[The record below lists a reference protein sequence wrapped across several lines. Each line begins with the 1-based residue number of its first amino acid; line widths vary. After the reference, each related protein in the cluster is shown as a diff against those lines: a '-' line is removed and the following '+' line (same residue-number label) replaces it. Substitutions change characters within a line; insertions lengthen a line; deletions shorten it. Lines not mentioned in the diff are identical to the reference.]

1 MKCGACA
8 YVNPADAR
16 FCAGCGAKLAPR
28 CPSCAAEVLAEAAF
42 CHHCGAGLR
51 GPNAAAGTVAQGAA
65 AGPAAPAPAGLAPAE
80 TAPAE
85 IAPAEIAPTE
95 PAPADPL
102 RAPGG
107 ELRQVTVLFADLVD
121 STGLTQRLDI
131 EDYRR
136 VLAAFKR
143 VVIDAAEEF
152 GGRMGGFA
160 GDGGAVF
167 FGYPVA
173 FEDAAVRAIHCARA
187 ILKGVAAL
195 EIELA
200 QLRVAVQARL
210 SVHTGAVVVDAA
222 EREGGD
228 LFGEAPNVAERLKQA
243 AQPGDIVVSDT
254 SRRLAERQFVFA
266 DIGEQTL
273 RGVERPVRACLVVGL
288 ARDADP
294 MSGHAAEIL
303 GRGGEL
309 AVLRQRWES
318 AAEGEGQLVL
328 LSGEAGIGKSA
339 LVRVFRDALGDAPHR
354 VLALSGS
361 TIRQRSAFHVLRTG
375 FERFIGA
382 EEGAAAQARGARA
395 RAFLAEE
402 GLAAAR
408 FLPALAHLL
417 AFDAGA
423 PLQGTAQQVRRAVAA
438 ALVALLDAL
447 EARAPLLIVVEDLHW
462 VDPSTIE
469 FLSDVADME
478 GARRRMIVAT
488 YRPDYAPT
496 WRARPN
502 TTALM
507 LSRLSR
513 RDTMKVIETVA
524 GKPMPQEVAEQIAE
538 RTDGVPLFIEELTK
552 MVVESG
558 LLRDAGARYALDR
571 PLPPLSIPVSL
582 QDSLMARL
590 DRLAAVKDVAQIAA
604 AIGRRFPQ
612 ALLRKVSGLVRET
625 LDAALS
631 QLTDAELIFQLR
643 AAPEAEF
650 EFKHALVQDAAYHSL
665 LRSARREWHARIAA
679 TIARDFPAIAA
690 EEPEVLAHHWT
701 EARRFEEAEVCWTK
715 AAGRALARSANL
727 EAIGHFEA
735 ALACIGQQPH
745 SDARDRRE
753 LDLRIGVAVPL
764 ATARGYAH
772 ESVRAA
778 YARAQV
784 LCEATGETER
794 LFRVIYG
801 LCRHDMMAADHQ
813 RALTTAHRLREIAE
827 QDGDPAHRAAA
838 DRAMG
843 ATLFYLGETC
853 AALEKLDHL
862 SRIDLSAAARREALS
877 YDVVDFMVAAAGYA
891 SWLRWLTGR
900 ADDARAESARAIA
913 LGGET
918 GHPFSLALAHAFASW
933 TAEFCGDRDA
943 CGAHAQTL
951 ARISRDNSFGFW
963 TGWAQIMEAVAADG
977 PDASARIAEGVSRWR
992 DAGSRLAMSYFL
1004 WLKARALLKDGD
1016 AARALSALEQAERL
1030 DAASGERWWRPE
1042 VLRLRAQIERD
1053 APDRAR
1059 ALLGSALAE
1068 AQALASPMLAL
1079 RATCDLAGLGDP
1091 TAAGALAPLMARIA
1105 DGGETADTARART
1118 LLREAGSRAGISVA
1132 DRVN

>member
-1 MKCGACA
+1 MKCGACD
-8 YVNPADAR
+8 YLNPADAR

-28 CPSCAAEVLAEAAF
+28 CPSCAAEVLADAAF

-51 GPNAAAGTVAQGAA
+51 TPPGAA
-65 AGPAAPAPAGLAPAE
+65 AAV
-80 TAPAE
+80 
-85 IAPAEIAPTE
+85 
-95 PAPADPL
+95 APADPDPADQPAPPQAQP
-102 RAPGG
+102 RALGG

-143 VVIDAAEEF
+143 VVVAAAAEF

-173 FEDAAVRAIHCARA
+173 FEDAAVRAVHCARA
-187 ILKGVAAL
+187 ILKAVAAL
-195 EIELA
+195 EKELA
-200 QLRVAVQARL
+200 QLRVPVQARL
-210 SVHTGAVVVDAA
+210 SVHTGEVVVDAA

-254 SRRLAERQFVFA
+254 TRRLAERQFMFA

-288 ARDADP
+288 SRDADS
-294 MSGHAAEIL
+294 MSGQAAEIL

-309 AVLRQRWES
+309 AVLRQRWDS

-339 LVRVFRDALGDAPHR
+339 LVRVFRDALDGMPHR

-361 TIRQRSAFHVLRTG
+361 TIRQGSAFHVLRTG
-375 FERFIGA
+375 VERFIGA
-382 EEGAAAQARGARA
+382 EESASAQARGALA

-402 GLAAAR
+402 GLDAAQ

-417 AFDAGA
+417 DFEVETPLEGAAG
-423 PLQGTAQQVRRAVAA
+423 QVRRAVSA

-447 EARAPLLIVVEDLHW
+447 DVRDPLLIVVEDLHW

-469 FLSDVADME
+469 FLSDVADMDN
-478 GARRRMIVAT
+478 ARRRMIVAT

-502 TTALM
+502 TTALT

-513 RDTMKVIETVA
+513 RDTMKVITMVA
-524 GKPMPQEVAEQIAE
+524 GKPMPREVADQIAE

-558 LLRDAGARYALDR
+558 LLRDAGACYALDR

-625 LDAALS
+625 LDEALA

-643 AAPEAEF
+643 GAPDAEF

-665 LRSARREWHARIAA
+665 LRSARREWHGRIAE
-679 TIARDFPAIAA
+679 IISRDFPAIAA
-690 EEPEVLAHHWT
+690 DEPEVLAHHWT
-701 EARRFEEAEVCWTK
+701 EARRFGEAEGCWT
-715 AAGRALARSANL
+715 AAAARALARSANL

-735 ALACIGQQPH
+735 ALACIEQQPP
-745 SDARDRRE
+745 SAARDRRE

-778 YARAQV
+778 YARAQT

-813 RALTTAHRLREIAE
+813 RALTTARRLREVAE

-843 ATLFYLGETC
+843 STLFYLGEHH
-853 AALEKLDHL
+853 AALKKLGHL
-862 SRIDLSAAARREALS
+862 ARVELSPEARREALS
-877 YDVVDFMVAAAGYA
+877 YDVVDFKVAGAGYL
-891 SWLRWLTGR
+891 SWLCWLTGR
-900 ADDARAESARAIA
+900 ADDARTESARAVA
-913 LGGET
+913 LGEET
-918 GHPFSLALAHAFASW
+918 GHAFSLALAHAFASW

-943 CGAHAQTL
+943 CGDHGQAL
-951 ARISRDNSFGFW
+951 AKLSRDNNFGFW

-977 PDASARIAEGVSRWR
+977 PEAAERIEKGLARWR
-992 DAGSRLAMSYFL
+992 DTGSRLAMSYFL
-1004 WLKARALLKDGD
+1004 WLNARAFLKDGD
-1016 AARALSALEQAERL
+1016 AARALAALEEAERL

-1042 VLRLRAQIERD
+1042 VLRLHAQIEGD

-1059 ALLGSALAE
+1059 ALLGSALDE
-1068 AQALASPMLAL
+1068 ARALASPMLTL
-1079 RATCDLAGLGDP
+1079 RATCDLTALGDP
-1091 TAAGALAPLMARIA
+1091 AAADALAPLLAQLVA
-1105 DGGETADTARART
+1105 GGATADTARAQALLNAGGLNAGLT
-1118 LLREAGSRAGISVA
+1118 LAA
-1132 DRVN
+1132 RVV

>member
-1 MKCGACA
+1 MKCGACD

-16 FCAGCGAKLAPR
+16 FCAGCGARMAPR
-28 CPSCAAEVLAEAAF
+28 CPACAQEVLADAAF

-51 GPNAAAGTVAQGAA
+51 AQARGAA
-65 AGPAAPAPAGLAPAE
+65 AAVAAPAPAEPPAE
-80 TAPAE
+80 TPAE
-85 IAPAEIAPTE
+85 TRAESRAETPAETPTE
-95 PAPADPL
+95 RPQPL
-102 RAPGG
+102 RAPSG

-143 VVIDAAEEF
+143 VVVGAAEEF

-187 ILKGVAAL
+187 ILRGVAAL
-195 EIELA
+195 ETELA

-210 SVHTGAVVVDAA
+210 SVHTGAVVVDDA

-254 SRRLAERQFVFA
+254 SRRLAERRFMFA

-273 RGVERPVRACLVVGL
+273 RGVERPVRAYLVVGL
-288 ARDADP
+288 SRDADP
-294 MSGHAAEIL
+294 MSGLAAEIL

-339 LVRVFRDALGDAPHR
+339 LIRVFRDALASLPHR
-354 VLALSGS
+354 VLSLSGS
-361 TIRQRSAFHVLRTG
+361 TIRQGSAFHVLRTG

-382 EEGAAAQARGARA
+382 QEGASAPERAEQA
-395 RAFLAEE
+395 RAFLAAE
-402 GLAAAR
+402 GLDADQ
-408 FLPALAHLL
+408 FLPALAQLL
-417 AFDAGA
+417 DFEAEA
-423 PLQGTAQQVRRAVAA
+423 PLQGAPQQVRRAVAV
-438 ALVALLDAL
+438 ALATLLDAL
-447 EARAPLLIVVEDLHW
+447 DARDPLLIVVEDLHW

-469 FLSDVADME
+469 FLSDIADME
-478 GARRRMIVAT
+478 GARRRMMVAT
-488 YRPDYAPT
+488 YRPDYTPT

-513 RDTMKVIETVA
+513 RDTMKVIAMVA
-524 GKPMPQEVAEQIAE
+524 GKPLPPEVADQIAE

-552 MVVESG
+552 MVIESG
-558 LLRDAGARYALDR
+558 LLRDAGDHYALDR

-625 LDAALS
+625 VDEALA

-643 AAPEAEF
+643 ASPDAEF

-665 LRSARREWHARIAA
+665 LRSARREWHGRIAE
-679 TIARDFPAIAA
+679 TIARDFPDIAA
-690 EEPEVLAHHWT
+690 AEPEVLAHHWT
-701 EARRFEEAEVCWTK
+701 EARRFDKAECCWTA
-715 AAGRALARSANL
+715 AAGQALARSANL
-727 EAIGHFEA
+727 EAITHFEA
-735 ALACIGQQPH
+735 ALACIEQQPP
-745 SDARDRRE
+745 SAARDRRE
-753 LDLRIGVAVPL
+753 LDLRIAVAVPL

-778 YARAQV
+778 YARAQT
-784 LCEATGETER
+784 LCDAVGETER
-794 LFRVIYG
+794 LFRVVYG

-813 RALTTAHRLREIAE
+813 RALKTARRLSAVADE
-827 QDGDPAHRAAA
+827 DGDPAHQAAA

-843 ATLFYLGETC
+843 STLFYLGDHH
-853 AALEKLDHL
+853 AALERLDHL
-862 SRIDLSAAARREALS
+862 ARLDLSAEKRREALS
-877 YDVVDFMVAAAGYA
+877 YDVVDFKVAGASYA
-891 SWLRWLTGR
+891 SWLCWLTGR
-900 ADDARAESARAIA
+900 ADDARAETVRAIA
-913 LGGET
+913 LGEET
-918 GHPFSLALAHAFASW
+918 GHLFSLALARAFASW
-933 TAEFCGDRDA
+933 TAEFCGDLNA
-943 CGAHAQTL
+943 CGDHAQTL
-951 ARISRDNSFGFW
+951 AKLSRDNNFGFW
-963 TGWAQIMEAVAADG
+963 TGWAQIMEAIAADG
-977 PDASARIAEGVSRWR
+977 PDTTLQINEGLALWR
-992 DAGSRLAMSYFL
+992 GTGARLAMSYFL
-1004 WLKARALLKDGD
+1004 WLKARTLLKDGD
-1016 AARALSALEQAERL
+1016 AARALSALSEAERL

-1042 VLRLRAQIERD
+1042 VLRLRARIEGAD
-1053 APDRAR
+1053 APDRAATLLGAALKEAR
-1059 ALLGSALAE
+1059 ALH
-1068 AQALASPMLAL
+1068 SPMLAL
-1079 RATCDLAGLGDP
+1079 RATCDLSAGGDR
-1091 TAAGALAPLMARIA
+1091 AAADALAPLLAQVA
-1105 DGGETADTARART
+1105 AGGETADTARARG
-1118 LLREAGSRAGISVA
+1118 LLRASGLIVA
-1132 DRVN
+1132 DGRI